1 IILPGTKSVRADL
14 DYLKQQ
20 GWDKDI
26 QRHLRLGGKVMGICG
41 GYQMLGNIIHDPDG
55 VEGEP

>member
-1 IILPGTKSVRADL
+1 DL
-14 DYLKQQ
+14 EYLKQQ

-41 GYQMLGNIIHDPDG
+41 GYQMLGDWVHDPDG
-55 VEGEP
+55 VEGQPGR